1 VFAEETATVGGGPPR
16 SDGTWIFEPGL
27 PRSTGLGPVLD
38 PFFSPHAGSVK
49 DRAGPVEQALA
60 TEFSQDGVVQ
70 FAPQPSCG
78 PLGEA
83 AVRGL
88 ERHLERGRKVP
99 PRTSAGQH
107 AHDRGEHR
115 AGRQRRRTPTLR
127 ARLELRNQRLNQGPQ
142 LIRHQTAT
150 TNDQPQARSSLKRGR
165 SPRRTRSKRVIQNVL
180 LAKDLCGGSLR
191 PGVPV
196 NSRHCPPNH

>member
-27 PRSTGLGPVLD
+27 PWPPGLGPVLD
-38 PFFSPHAGSVK
+38 PSFSPHAGSVK

-60 TEFSQDGVVQ
+60 TEFGQDGVVQ

-88 ERHLERGRKVP
+88 ER
-99 PRTSAGQH
+99 
-107 AHDRGEHR
+107 
-115 AGRQRRRTPTLR
+115 RRTPTVR

-165 SPRRTRSKRVIQNVL
+165 SPRRTRSKRVIQMYCWRKTFAV
-180 LAKDLCGGSLR
+180 GHSG
-191 PGVPV
+191 PGCRLTPGTVRLTTNPG
-196 NSRHCPPNH
+196 RHQPISDEHRQPHARRLHGPSPMQ

>member
-27 PRSTGLGPVLD
+27 PRSTPLD
-38 PFFSPHAGSVK
+38 W
-49 DRAGPVEQALA
+49 AGPGSLFLARTQAPSRIARDQSSRPWLPSSA
-60 TEFSQDGVVQ
+60 RIAWCSS
-70 FAPQPSCG
+70 APQPSCG

-115 AGRQRRRTPTLR
+115 AGRRRRRTPTLGA
-127 ARLELRNQRLNQGPQ
+127 ARTPEPAVQPGPTAHPAPNRNDKRSTTGKV
-142 LIRHQTAT
+142 IAQTRTIT
-150 TNDQPQARSSLKRGR
+150 T
-165 SPRRTRSKRVIQNVL
+165 
-180 LAKDLCGGSLR
+180 
-191 PGVPV
+191 
-196 NSRHCPPNH
+196 

>member
-38 PFFSPHAGSVK
+38 PSFFSPHAGSVK

-60 TEFSQDGVVQ
+60 TEFGQDGVVQ

-99 PRTSAGQH
+99 LRTSAGQH
-107 AHDRGEHR
+107 VHDRGEHR
-115 AGRQRRRTPTLR
+115 AGRQRRRTPHPAGAARTPEPAAQPGPTAHPAPNRNDKRSTTGKVIAQTR
-127 ARLELRNQRLNQGPQ
+127 A
-142 LIRHQTAT
+142 IT
-150 TNDQPQARSSLKRGR
+150 T
-165 SPRRTRSKRVIQNVL
+165 
-180 LAKDLCGGSLR
+180 
-191 PGVPV
+191 
-196 NSRHCPPNH
+196 